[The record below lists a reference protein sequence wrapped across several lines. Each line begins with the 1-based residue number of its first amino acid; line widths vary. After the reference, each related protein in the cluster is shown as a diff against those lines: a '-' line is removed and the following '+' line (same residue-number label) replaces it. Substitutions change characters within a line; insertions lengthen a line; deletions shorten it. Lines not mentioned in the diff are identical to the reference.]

1 MTKDTCYT
9 DVQANPV
16 PGLMTVD
23 DALALIL
30 SKAIPATDI
39 EDLHISHALG
49 RVLARP
55 QISTLNVPP
64 TDNSAMDGYALAS
77 ADVSTD
83 GDTRLPISQRIA
95 AGQAS
100 QTLIPG
106 TAARIFTGAPI
117 PLGADCVVMQE
128 HCRVESDT
136 VIIRHP
142 RMDKCRLHAGKNIRN
157 CGEDVTAGVTI
168 LDAGIKLRPQD
179 LGLAASIGVAQL
191 PVYRLLRVA
200 IFCTGDE
207 LTEPNTVLGAAL
219 APGKIYN
226 ANRYTLTGLLH
237 ALHCEVIDFGIVPD
251 NLAATRT
258 VLAAAAQQSD
268 LIISSGGV
276 SVGDE
281 DHVKAAVEAQGYLEM
296 WRIAMKPGKPLAF
309 GSVGN
314 SKNNGLPTPFF
325 GLPGN
330 PVSVFATFCLFARPF
345 ILRCQGMAHTLPQ
358 PVSVRAEFD
367 WLQSGNRREYLR
379 ARLSTGV
386 DGITGAVIYPNQ
398 SSAALTSVSWAHGL
412 ICIAEGTT
420 VQRGQMVSF
429 IPFTELLA

>member
-1 MTKDTCYT
+1 MNRDTCYT
-9 DVQANPV
+9 DVQANPA

-23 DALALIL
+23 DALAFIL
-30 SKAIPATDI
+30 SKATPFTDI

-77 ADVSTD
+77 TDVSTD
-83 GDTRLPISQRIA
+83 GDTRLPVSQRIA
-95 AGQAS
+95 AGQTS
-100 QTLIPG
+100 QALIPG
-106 TAARIFTGAPI
+106 TTARIFTGAPI

-128 HCRVESDT
+128 HCRVEGNT
-136 VIIRHP
+136 VIISP
-142 RMDKCRLHAGKNIRN
+142 PLHAGKNIRV
-157 CGEDVTAGVTI
+157 CGEDVKAGVTI

-207 LTEPNTVLGAAL
+207 LTAPGTDLM
-219 APGKIYN
+219 PGKIYN

-251 NLAATRT
+251 NLAAIRK
-258 VLAAAAQQSD
+258 VLATAAQQSD
-268 LIISSGGV
+268 LIITSGGV

-281 DHVKAAVEAQGYLEM
+281 DHVKAAVEAQGHLEM

-314 SKNNGLPTPFF
+314 SKKNGLPTPFF

-345 ILRCQGMAHTLPQ
+345 ILRCQGMAHILPQ
-358 PVSVRAEFD
+358 PVSVRADFD
-367 WLQSGNRREYLR
+367 WPQSGNRREYLR
-379 ARLSTGV
+379 ARLSTGI
-386 DGITGAVIYPNQ
+386 DGVTGAVIYPNQ

-429 IPFTELLA
+429 IPFSELLT

>member
-1 MTKDTCYT
+1 MTKDTCYANAQGSNAA
-9 DVQANPV
+9 QANPAQK
-16 PGLMTVD
+16 LMSVD
-23 DALALIL
+23 DALAFIL
-30 SKAIPATDI
+30 SKAAPLTDI
-39 EDLHISHALG
+39 EDLEISRALG

-64 TDNSAMDGYALAS
+64 ADNSAMDGYALAS
-77 ADVSTD
+77 DDLSADS
-83 GDTRLPISQRIA
+83 DTRLRISQRIA
-95 AGQAS
+95 AGQTS
-100 QTLIPG
+100 QALTPG

-117 PLGADCVVMQE
+117 PPGADCVVMQE
-128 HCRVESDT
+128 HCRVEGDA
-136 VIIRHP
+136 VIISP
-142 RMDKCRLHAGKNIRN
+142 PLHAGQNIRAR
-157 CGEDVTAGVTI
+157 GEDIKSGVTI

-191 PVYRLLRVA
+191 PVYRPLRVA

-207 LTEPNTVLGAAL
+207 LTEPNTPL

-226 ANRYTLTGLLH
+226 ANRYTLTSLLH
-237 ALHCEVIDFGIVPD
+237 TLHCEIIDFGIVPD

-268 LIISSGGV
+268 LIITSGGV

-281 DHVKAAVEAQGYLEM
+281 DHVKATVEALGRLEM

-309 GSVGN
+309 GHVD
-314 SKNNGLPTPFF
+314 KTPFF

-345 ILRCQGMAHTLPQ
+345 ILRCQGMVKTLPQ
-358 PVSVRAEFD
+358 SFLVRADFD
-367 WLQSGNRREYLR
+367 WLQKGNRREYLR
-379 ARLSTGV
+379 ARLYT
-386 DGITGAVIYPNQ
+386 DAAGITGAVIYPNQ
-398 SSAALTSVSWAHGL
+398 GSAALTSISWAHGL
-412 ICIAEGTT
+412 VCIAEDAT

-429 IPFTELLA
+429 IPFNELLA

>member
-1 MTKDTCYT
+1 LAKDSCYP
-9 DVQANPV
+9 DSQATPAQR
-16 PGLMTVD
+16 LMTVD
-23 DALALIL
+23 DALEFIL
-30 SKAIPATDI
+30 SKAAPLADI
-39 EDLHISHALG
+39 EDIEISRALG

-64 TDNSAMDGYALAS
+64 ADNSAMDGYALAS
-77 ADVSTD
+77 GDIATD
-83 GDTRLPISQRIA
+83 GETRLRVSQRIA
-95 AGQAS
+95 AGQTS
-100 QTLIPG
+100 QPLIPG

-117 PLGADCVVMQE
+117 PLGADCVMMQE
-128 HCRVESDT
+128 HCRVEDDT
-136 VIIRHP
+136 VIISHP
-142 RMDKCRLHAGKNIRN
+142 LHAGQNIRA
-157 CGEDVTAGVTI
+157 CGEDVKSGVTI

-179 LGLAASIGVAQL
+179 LGLAASIGLARL
-191 PVYRLLRVA
+191 PVYRPLRVA

-207 LTEPNTVLGAAL
+207 LTAPGTDLM
-219 APGKIYN
+219 PGKIYN
-226 ANRYTLTGLLH
+226 ANRYTLTGLLQ
-237 ALHCEVIDFGIVPD
+237 ASHCEVIDFGIVPD

-268 LIISSGGV
+268 LVITSGGV

-281 DHVKAAVEAQGYLEM
+281 DHVKAAVETLGQLDM

-309 GSVGN
+309 GSVGT
-314 SKNNGLPTPFF
+314 TPFF

-345 ILRCQGMAHTLPQ
+345 ILRRQGMVQTLPQ
-358 PVSVRAEFD
+358 SVLVHADFD

-379 ARLSTGV
+379 ARLHTGA
-386 DGITGAVIYPNQ
+386 DGITRAVIYPNQ

-429 IPFTELLA
+429 IPFNELLA